1 MRGGSRTAHD
11 LQQAE
16 NEARGEIIDLNSG
29 MDRIA
34 NAANSAAEKASS
46 PSAANRC
53 DGFRTAYQVSKGDLK
68 YRKGSDVSRAS
79 ERLPGVPVLL

>member
-1 MRGGSRTAHD
+1 VRGGSRTAHD

-53 DGFRTAYQVSKGDLK
+53 EEHCPEPFQRNGC
-68 YRKGSDVSRAS
+68 DVLRAIQGCLDSRQHS
-79 ERLPGVPVLL
+79 G